1 MVSFK
6 KAAIFAAGLV
16 LGTDAARVNKKSAK
30 STGVW
35 RAKLHPGKM
44 EMKRP
49 AFLFFDEERQ
59 DVVVSQFGRASKPST
74 INPNPFPAASSIS
87 RIPVS
92 DIAAAFKGRSF
103 RGEYGKDALWVSTNA
118 GLKWPNKL
126 SRVPAEYG
134 DYIVVPDGF
143 LPPGKENGNI
153 FLADRKGNVNR
164 ITAKV
169 KGAFYHEVEW
179 HDFNGDGLKDM
190 LTQRVIKSGIFSF
203 KFKGE
208 MMWYENPGA
217 SDFTSEWKANFI
229 AEGPDVIFKTT
240 PYKGGLAVFCT
251 EFFGEVPRIS
261 VRLVNT
267 RGVQT
272 AMRIIDDN
280 LGKPFAVNLVDL
292 DGDGQYEL
300 LASNHQDDEDDIK
313 MGVFAYEINWDDL
326 INGEYPRHTVAYD
339 VSNIKVETAGVGAPG
354 FAYGFYPKQGMTG
367 PKHVICA
374 GDGSFDVWYMRPT
387 GRFQYETQIIDING
401 TTGELLLHD
410 FDADGIL
417 DVLVP
422 DNDYWKVHGITFE
435 QI

>member
-1 MVSFK
+1 
-6 KAAIFAAGLV
+6 
-16 LGTDAARVNKKSAK
+16 
-30 STGVW
+30 
-35 RAKLHPGKM
+35 
-44 EMKRP
+44 
-49 AFLFFDEERQ
+49 
-59 DVVVSQFGRASKPST
+59 VVISQFGKSSKPDA
-74 INPNPFPAASSIS
+74 IIPWPLPAKSMITKV
-87 RIPVS
+87 PV
-92 DIAAAFKGRSF
+92 DDFITAFKARSF
-103 RGEYGKDALWVSTNA
+103 RGAYGSKDWWVTQRK

-126 SRVPAEYG
+126 SRVPSEYG
-134 DYIVVPDGF
+134 DYIVIPDGF
-143 LPPGKENGNI
+143 LPPGKADGNI
-153 FLADRKGNVNR
+153 YLADKKGNIDRVSPA
-164 ITAKV
+164 IS
-169 KGAFYHEVEW
+169 GAFYHEVEW

-208 MMWYENPGA
+208 LMWLENPGA
-217 SDFTSEWKANFI
+217 SDFLSEWKTHII
-229 AEGPDVIFKTT
+229 AEGPDVIFKSK

-251 EFFGEVPRIS
+251 EFFGDIPRIS

-267 RGVQT
+267 QGVQT

-292 DGDGQYEL
+292 DDDGKYEL

-339 VSNIKVETAGVGAPG
+339 VSNIKQKTAGVGSPG

-374 GDGSFDVWYMRPT
+374 GDGSFDVWYMTPT
-387 GRFQYETQIIDING
+387 GRFQYDVQVIDING

-410 FDADGIL
+410 FDGDGVMDII
-417 DVLVP
+417 VP
-422 DNDYWKVHGITFE
+422 DNDYWKLHGISFE
-435 QI
+435 QN